1 MTQQFSDGAD
11 VIAVFERASGKT
23 VAKGVATH
31 SLLNACLVEELGLER
46 HPDRITDNSC
56 DKSALP
62 SP

>member
-11 VIAVFERASGKT
+11 VIDIFEQVSGQT
-23 VAKGVATH
+23 VAQGVATH
-31 SLLNACLVEELGLER
+31 SSLNACLVEELGLER